1 MTESETKPANDN
13 GASNGDASADILW
26 QMEYYFG
33 DFNLPKDKFL
43 KAQIDEA
50 KEGWISLD
58 IMLKFQRL
66 ANLTKDK
73 ELIIKALEKS
83 DILETNKEKLEVR
96 RKPSLPIPV
105 SALHTALKCIINA
118 KLSQQRFCKF
128 VANGLIKTIFEF
140 QVVSPLLWNV
150 D

>member
-1 MTESETKPANDN
+1 MTEADTKTQESN
-13 GASNGDASADILW
+13 GAAATESGDVSSEVLRQLD
-26 QMEYYFG
+26 YYFG

-43 KAQIDEA
+43 KNAIEEA

-58 IMLKFQRL
+58 VMLKFQRL

-105 SALHTALKCIINA
+105 SVLHKALKCIFNS

-128 VANGLIKTIFEF
+128 VTNGRAY
-140 QVVSPLLWNV
+140 
-150 D
+150 

>member
-1 MTESETKPANDN
+1 MTETETKPANDN

-66 ANLTKDK
+66 AQLTKNP
-73 ELIIKALEKS
+73 
-83 DILETNKEKLEVR
+83 DIVIE
-96 RKPSLPIPV
+96 
-105 SALHTALKCIINA
+105 ALKKSKSGLMEVCDESKKNA
-118 KLSQQRFCKF
+118 KISRQTS
-128 VANGLIKTIFEF
+128 A
-140 QVVSPLLWNV
+140 
-150 D
+150 

>member
-66 ANLTKDK
+66 ANLSTDK
-73 ELIIKALEKS
+73 ELIIKAAKNSE
-83 DILETNKEKLEVR
+83 ILETNEEKLEIR
-96 RKPSLPIPV
+96 RNPSLPIPV
-105 SALHTALKCIINA
+105 RLHAQTNI
-118 KLSQQRFCKF
+118 
-128 VANGLIKTIFEF
+128 
-140 QVVSPLLWNV
+140 
-150 D
+150 